1 MWFYLAFWFHNERR
15 VRWLGQVL
23 QMKDDRLIK
32 IVLFGQTKSRSGWEV
47 VRNDLMEIETS
58 LEVVKLL

>member
-1 MWFYLAFWFHNERR
+1 
-15 VRWLGQVL
+15 
-23 QMKDDRLIK
+23 MKDDRLIK